1 MRTCPVNQVP
11 FGSWHSGEF
20 CCDRSYSPSI
30 EFRYTELDGMDELY
44 DLKAD
49 PYEIQNLIHDAAAG
63 PELERLRTE
72 LQKLLAQ
79 TGGLDQGMSDI
90 GNR

>member
-1 MRTCPVNQVP
+1 
-11 FGSWHSGEF
+11 
-20 CCDRSYSPSI
+20 
-30 EFRYTELDGMDELY
+30 MDEIY